1 MSISVRLAVNT
12 LFYTWGIPT
21 DLIHM
26 SEGRGIF
33 LNMEQLGE
41 KPKGSRLF
49 ILGIYMPPFLPLV
62 LGIYC

>member
-1 MSISVRLAVNT
+1 MISALPQLLIAVAALFPPRLAMASACPSLRLSVNT

-26 SEGRGIF
+26 LEGRGIF

-41 KPKGSRLF
+41 
-49 ILGIYMPPFLPLV
+49 
-62 LGIYC
+62 